1 MPKNRSFKISNP
13 PLFKKIIELAETK
26 TLGPTAIGRHP
37 EVVKLN
43 NGKKIQYGTIQ
54 NVITDEKGKKFFK
67 DLTKNTS
74 YFMGDIRKGA
84 LANLDNI
91 LEDYYKGLGTKES

>member
-1 MPKNRSFKISNP
+1 MMSSAKGIYGPTNLGNP
-13 PLFKKIIELAETK
+13 IEYKIIELAETK

-43 NGKKIQYGTIQ
+43 NGKKIPYGTIQ

-67 DLTKNTS
+67 EVN
-74 YFMGDIRKGA
+74 
-84 LANLDNI
+84 
-91 LEDYYKGLGTKES
+91 YYL